1 VTRVGFIGL
10 GNQGAPMAR
19 RIIDAGY
26 PTTLYARRV
35 ATLEPFGNSAA
46 IAASPAELAAASDIV
61 CVCVVDDAGVED
73 VLTAESGVL
82 AGLQPGGIVAI
93 HSTIN
98 PDSCRRLARLV
109 AQRGGA
115 LVDAPVSGGGAAAAE
130 GRLLVMVGGDA
141 GSVKRCSPVFETF
154 AGHIAHLGDVGA
166 GQITKLINNLLFTAQ
181 LATAS
186 GALDLA
192 VSFGIEPGSL
202 AEVLAHGS
210 AASFALGVTAS
221 LGGSARGM
229 SRPAAELL
237 QKDVRLVVGLAGGA
251 QAVPSGVLWPAD
263 QALELMGRPR

>member
-1 VTRVGFIGL
+1 
-10 GNQGAPMAR
+10 MAR

-26 PTTLYARRV
+26 PTTLYARRL

-61 CVCVVDDAGVED
+61 CVCVIDDAGVED

-93 HSTIN
+93 HSTIH
-98 PDSCRRLARLV
+98 PDSCRRLATLV

-115 LVDAPVSGGGAAAAE
+115 LVDAPVSGGAAAAAE
-130 GRLLVMVGGDA
+130 GRLLVMAGGDA
-141 GSVKRCSPVFETF
+141 ASVKRCSPVFETF
-154 AGHIAHLGDVGA
+154 AGHIAYLGDVGA

-192 VSFGIEPGSL
+192 VTFGIERGSL
-202 AEVLAHGS
+202 AGVLAHGS
-210 AASFALGVTAS
+210 GASFALGVTAS
-221 LGGSARGM
+221 LGGSASAMTRQG
-229 SRPAAELL
+229 AELL
-237 QKDVRLVVGLAGGA
+237 QKDVRLMVDLAGGA
-251 QAVPSGVLWPAD
+251 EAVPAGLLWPAD

>member
-19 RIIDAGY
+19 RIIGAGY

-35 ATLEPFGNSAA
+35 ATLEPFGDSAA
-46 IAASPAELAAASDIV
+46 IAVSPAELAAASDIV

-73 VLTAESGVL
+73 VLVAESGVL

-93 HSTIN
+93 HSTIH

-109 AQRGGA
+109 AERGCT
-115 LVDAPVSGGGAAAAE
+115 LVDAPVSGGAAAAAE

-192 VSFGIEPGSL
+192 WSFGIEPGSL
-202 AEVLAHGS
+202 AGVLAHGS
-210 AASFALGVTAS
+210 AASFALGLTAS

-229 SRPAAELL
+229 SQQGAELL
-237 QKDVRLVVGLAGGA
+237 QKDVRLVVDLAGGA
-251 QAVPSGVLWPAD
+251 QAVPSGVLGPAD
-263 QALELMGRPR
+263 QALKLMGRPR

>member
-1 VTRVGFIGL
+1 
-10 GNQGAPMAR
+10 MAR

-35 ATLEPFGNSAA
+35 ATLEPFANSAA
-46 IAASPAELAAASDIV
+46 IAASPAELAAASDMV

-73 VLTAESGVL
+73 VLMAENGVL

-109 AQRGGA
+109 AQQGGA
-115 LVDAPVSGGGAAAAE
+115 LVDAPVSGGAGAAAE

-154 AGHIAHLGDVGA
+154 AGHIAHLGVVGA

-186 GALDLA
+186 GALELA
-192 VSFGIEPGSL
+192 GNFGIDPGSL
-202 AEVLAHGS
+202 AGVLAHGS
-210 AASFALGVTAS
+210 AASFALGLTGS

-229 SRPAAELL
+229 TRRGAELL
-237 QKDVRLVVGLAGGA
+237 QKDVRLVVDLAGGP
-251 QAVPSGVLWPAD
+251 QAVAAGLLGPAD